1 LFPLRGQVPISGNWF
16 RIIDAPSLM
25 KARLGSLF
33 IVSVIDILGFGILI
47 PLVPYMGVRFNAP
60 PQWITPIMGAYS
72 LCQLV
77 AAPFWGNLSDRY
89 GRRPILMTSL
99 AGACVSYLVLG
110 FANSIW
116 WLLVSRMLGGFM
128 AGNISAAFAYA
139 SDVSEPQQRAASLGL
154 IGAAIGIGFTVGPA
168 IGGVLAGNDLQTAS
182 FLLPASVSAGLSVL
196 AILLVAFMLP
206 ESNTRELRAQ
216 RREGPRAGPI
226 RLLLER
232 PALRLIAGA
241 ALLVT
246 TAQSIL
252 DSILGLWALDK
263 YGFGPRTVGLL
274 IFCVAVLAVLTQGAL
289 VRVLVPRLGEP
300 KLATIGV
307 LTFVTG
313 LLIVSEAP
321 GVGFTVMGLA
331 LCGVGVG
338 AFTPS
343 NSALAS
349 KQSDAHDRGAVMGTY
364 QSSSSLARVI
374 GPFAS
379 GPMYAALGSKAPF
392 LAGAC
397 VALPAAWLIWRLRRR
412 LRLSH
417 PQSAPER

>member
-1 LFPLRGQVPISGNWF
+1 
-16 RIIDAPSLM
+16 M

-33 IVSVIDILGFGILI
+33 VVSVIDILGFGILI
-47 PLVPYMGVRFNAP
+47 PLVPYMGVRFNVP
-60 PQWITPIMGAYS
+60 PEWITPIMGAYS
-72 LCQLV
+72 LCQLL
-77 AAPFWGNLSDRY
+77 AAPFWGRMSDRY

-99 AGACVSYLVLG
+99 AGACVSYLILG
-110 FANSIW
+110 FANSVW
-116 WLLVSRMLGGFM
+116 GLLVSRMLGGFM

-139 SDVSEPQQRAASLGL
+139 SDVSEPQNRAASLGL
-154 IGAAIGIGFTVGPA
+154 IGAAIGIGFTIGPA
-168 IGGVLAGNDLQTAS
+168 IGGVLAGNDLHTAN
-182 FLLPASVSAGLSVL
+182 FLLPAGVSAVLSIV

-206 ESNTRELRAQ
+206 ESNTPELRAL
-216 RREGPRAGPI
+216 RVEGRDKGAI

-232 PALRLIAGA
+232 PALRFIAAA

-246 TAQSIL
+246 IAQSIL
-252 DSILGLWALDK
+252 DSIIGLWALDK

-274 IFCVAVLAVLTQGAL
+274 IFCVAVLAVLTQGVL

-307 LTFVTG
+307 LTFVAG
-313 LLIVSEAP
+313 LLIVSEAS
-321 GVGFTVMGLA
+321 GVGFTVAGLA
-331 LCGVGVG
+331 LCGVGAG

-349 KQSDAHDRGAVMGTY
+349 KQAGPHDRGVVMGTY

-379 GPMYAALGSKAPF
+379 GPLFAVFGSKAPF
-392 LAGAC
+392 LTGAC

-412 LRLSH
+412 LQLSH
-417 PQSAPER
+417 PQPAP

>member
-1 LFPLRGQVPISGNWF
+1 
-16 RIIDAPSLM
+16 M

-33 IVSVIDILGFGILI
+33 VVSVIDILGFGILI
-47 PLVPYMGVRFNAP
+47 PLVPYMGVRFNVP
-60 PQWITPIMGAYS
+60 PEWITPIMGAYS
-72 LCQLV
+72 LCQLL
-77 AAPFWGNLSDRY
+77 AAPFWGRMSDRY

-99 AGACVSYLVLG
+99 AGACVSYLILG
-110 FANSIW
+110 FANSVW
-116 WLLVSRMLGGFM
+116 GLLVSRMLGGFM

-139 SDVSEPQQRAASLGL
+139 SDVSEPQNRAASLGL
-154 IGAAIGIGFTVGPA
+154 IGAAIGIGFTIGPA
-168 IGGVLAGNDLQTAS
+168 IGGVLAGNDLHTAN
-182 FLLPASVSAGLSVL
+182 FLLPAGVSAVSSIV

-206 ESNTRELRAQ
+206 ESNTPELRAL
-216 RREGPRAGPI
+216 RVEGRDKGAI

-232 PALRLIAGA
+232 PALRFIAAA

-246 TAQSIL
+246 IAQSIL
-252 DSILGLWALDK
+252 DSIIGLWALDK

-274 IFCVAVLAVLTQGAL
+274 IFCVAVLAVLTQGVL

-307 LTFVTG
+307 LTFVAG
-313 LLIVSEAP
+313 LLIVSEAS
-321 GVGFTVMGLA
+321 GVGLTVAGLA
-331 LCGVGVG
+331 LCGVGAG

-349 KQSDAHDRGAVMGTY
+349 KQAGPHDRGVVMGTY

-379 GPMYAALGSKAPF
+379 GPLFAVFGSKAPF
-392 LAGAC
+392 LTGAC

-412 LRLSH
+412 LQLSH
-417 PQSAPER
+417 PQPAP

>member
-1 LFPLRGQVPISGNWF
+1 MDR
-16 RIIDAPSLM
+16 
-25 KARLGSLF
+25 RLGSLF

-47 PLVPYMGVRFNAP
+47 PLVPYMGVRFNTP
-60 PQWITPIMGAYS
+60 PEWITPIMGAYS
-72 LCQLV
+72 LCQLI
-77 AAPFWGNLSDRY
+77 AAPFWGRLSDRY

-99 AGACVSYLVLG
+99 AGACVSYLILG
-110 FANSIW
+110 FSNSIW
-116 WLLVSRMLGGFM
+116 WLLVSRMLGGVM

-139 SDVSEPQQRAASLGL
+139 SDVSEPEKRAASLGL
-154 IGAAIGIGFTVGPA
+154 IGAAIGIGFTIGPA
-168 IGGVLAGNDLQTAS
+168 IGGLLAGNDVHTAS
-182 FLLPASVSAGLSVL
+182 FMRPAVVSACLSVF

-206 ESNTRELRAQ
+206 ESNTAENRAT
-216 RREGPRAGPI
+216 RRPGPRIGPL

-232 PALRLIAGA
+232 PALRYIAVA

-246 TAQSIL
+246 IAQSIL

-289 VRVLVPRLGEP
+289 VRVLVPRLGEC
-300 KLATIGV
+300 KLATIGI

-321 GVGFTVMGLA
+321 NIELTVVGLA
-331 LCGVGVG
+331 LCGIGVG

-349 KQSDAHDRGAVMGTY
+349 KQSDGHDRGVVMGTY

-379 GPMYAALGSKAPF
+379 GPLFAVLGSKAPF

-397 VALPAAWLIWRLRRR
+397 VALPAAWFIWRVKQR
-412 LRLSH
+412 LQLSH
-417 PQSAPER
+417 PQHAPER

>member
-1 LFPLRGQVPISGNWF
+1 MDR
-16 RIIDAPSLM
+16 
-25 KARLGSLF
+25 RLGSLF

-60 PQWITPIMGAYS
+60 PEWITPIMGSYS
-72 LCQLV
+72 LCQLL
-77 AAPFWGNLSDRY
+77 AAPFWGRLSDRY

-99 AGACVSYLVLG
+99 AGACVSYLILG
-110 FANSIW
+110 FAGNIA

-139 SDVSEPQQRAASLGL
+139 SDVSEPQKRAASLGL

-168 IGGVLAGNDLQTAS
+168 IGGLLAGNDLATAS
-182 FLLPASVSAGLSVL
+182 FLLPAVVSACLSVV
-196 AILLVAFMLP
+196 AIGLVAFMLP
-206 ESNTRELRAQ
+206 ESNTAEHRAK
-216 RREGPRAGPI
+216 RRDQSRLGPV

-232 PALRLIAGA
+232 PTLRYIAAA

-246 TAQSIL
+246 IAQSIL

-263 YGFGPRTVGLL
+263 YGLGPRTVGLL
-274 IFCVAVLAVLTQGAL
+274 IFCVAVLAVVTQGVL

-300 KLATIGV
+300 KLATIGI

-321 GVGFTVMGLA
+321 SVGLTFLGLA
-331 LCGVGVG
+331 LCGIGAG
-338 AFTPS
+338 AFAPS

-349 KQSDAHDRGAVMGTY
+349 KQSDTHDRGAVMGTY

-379 GPMYAALGSKAPF
+379 GPLYALLGSKAPF

-397 VALPAAWLIWRLRRR
+397 VALPAAWFIWRVRQR
-412 LRLSH
+412 LQLSH
-417 PQSAPER
+417 PRPAPER